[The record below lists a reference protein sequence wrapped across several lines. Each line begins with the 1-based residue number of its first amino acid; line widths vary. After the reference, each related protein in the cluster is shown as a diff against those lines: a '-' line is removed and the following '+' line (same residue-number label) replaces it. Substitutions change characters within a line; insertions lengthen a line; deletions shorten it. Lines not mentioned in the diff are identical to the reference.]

1 MDLYRPRWLVEQG
14 DIAAARTVL
23 THLREGSHSQE
34 DVKAELNAI
43 RASITSLPES
53 KLPPSIV
60 LAISLFRD
68 PALFARLW
76 RGFLLQF
83 MAQMCGATAMK
94 YYLPTLLKA
103 LGISREVALMAGAIE
118 MTAKI
123 GMTVIEMW
131 LIDRFG
137 RKLCLISGSFIMA
150 VGMLINGALPLAF
163 PNNTNHAADGVC
175 IAFIFIYA
183 MGYSLGLGPAAWV
196 YTAEVRRDVEHCNVV
211 N

>member
-1 MDLYRPRWLVEQG
+1 
-14 DIAAARTVL
+14 
-23 THLREGSHSQE
+23 
-34 DVKAELNAI
+34 
-43 RASITSLPES
+43 
-53 KLPPSIV
+53 
-60 LAISLFRD
+60 
-68 PALFARLW
+68 
-76 RGFLLQF
+76 
-83 MAQMCGATAMK
+83 MK